1 MRPRTAQSGFS
12 LAELMVAIIILG
24 IGMTMVATVF
34 PVAIRMSG
42 DTVQMSIAHAASD
55 AALATVQIRVPV
67 AYNLN
72 GDMDADDLHLFDPSS
87 PPPLYWP
94 EPATF
99 TEVSGWDGDVY
110 VGTAGGIPP
119 GNAVEATR
127 WAFALWMQNLP
138 ADWRTA
144 PFAGIAD
151 LDERP
156 PVPDFTGPPFLLSDV
171 TNPSRLPCVSLFDR
185 VYPPVAVEV
194 KYNRTLA
201 GWDTTDPNLVDPTDP
216 GNIASILDHVRSG
229 ELASRRYAW
238 HVLHRRRAVTTANE
252 TRSLILTIVV
262 THRADLGARFARQY
276 IPLPP
281 PPFTPADIP
290 DGTTGTWPLAPED
303 PSLGPP
309 SPDTLFPQMWL
320 VRLTE
325 VNPSTGQLTCT
336 RAVADLLPTSS
347 TFIIARTPPYNPMTQ
362 PDPEMFGFGAGM
374 PHKVIRRLE
383 YPPYTP
389 PGDLTVLEIAKTEF
403 MPPPPAMANV
413 AVWVIPPPIERI
425 GNASY
430 RFGDRSPVIGTFLR
444 EVDLP

>member
-67 AYNLN
+67 AHNLN
-72 GDMDADDLHLFDPSS
+72 SDMDAKDSFLFDPSL

-110 VGTAGGIPP
+110 VPTAGGNPP
-119 GNAVEATR
+119 KNAVEATR
-127 WAFALWMQNLP
+127 WAFALRMQNLP

-144 PFAGIAD
+144 PFTGVAD

-156 PVPDFTGPPFLLSDV
+156 PVPDFTAVGLLGV
-171 TNPSRLPCVSLFDR
+171 TDPNRLPQISLFDR

-194 KYNRTLA
+194 KYDRNLIPP

-216 GNIASILDHVRSG
+216 GNIASILDHVQSG

-238 HVLHRRRAVTTANE
+238 HVLHRRRADKRAASSWMMLE
-252 TRSLILTIVV
+252 SARLTRSMCFSTPI
-262 THRADLGARFARQY
+262 RA
-276 IPLPP
+276 IS
-281 PPFTPADIP
+281 TP
-290 DGTTGTWPLAPED
+290 
-303 PSLGPP
+303 S
-309 SPDTLFPQMWL
+309 Q
-320 VRLTE
+320 V
-325 VNPSTGQLTCT
+325 
-336 RAVADLLPTSS
+336 
-347 TFIIARTPPYNPMTQ
+347 
-362 PDPEMFGFGAGM
+362 
-374 PHKVIRRLE
+374 
-383 YPPYTP
+383 
-389 PGDLTVLEIAKTEF
+389 
-403 MPPPPAMANV
+403 
-413 AVWVIPPPIERI
+413 
-425 GNASY
+425 
-430 RFGDRSPVIGTFLR
+430 
-444 EVDLP
+444 